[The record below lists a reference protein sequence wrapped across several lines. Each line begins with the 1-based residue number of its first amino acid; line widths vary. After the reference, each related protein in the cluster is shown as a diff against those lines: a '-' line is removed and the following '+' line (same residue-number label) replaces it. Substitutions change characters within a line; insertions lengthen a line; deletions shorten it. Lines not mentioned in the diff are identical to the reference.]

1 MESKDRK
8 FHINIVLSRHVEIE
22 RSLLL
27 FAEIVKINWGKKEE
41 ENRLRVY

>member
-22 RSLLL
+22 RFLLR
-27 FAEIVKINWGKKEE
+27 FAEIVKINWRKRRK
-41 ENRLRVY
+41 NRLRVY